1 MSPRRPGPSR
11 TGSGLT
17 GPGRTPSVPA
27 DSDRTETQVG
37 AEDEGASAPAVA
49 VRGLGVSIP
58 SPEKPYGDPIRALRG
73 LTFTAPA
80 GQVTG
85 LVGANGAGKT
95 TALRAIEGAIRATSG
110 RIEVLGIE
118 QGAARTAPP
127 EGLASVPDPHG
138 YPEHWTAHHVARLRR
153 AAIPGFSVRDFGR
166 RLRSFGVPMDRR
178 LQDLSDGQ
186 AALFGVSAALAQD
199 PRLLILDEPL
209 ARLDPLA
216 RERLVD
222 ILRDLLARERR
233 SLLLSTHD
241 LDGMDRFI
249 DHLVVMADGVA
260 VLEGSV
266 EDLKD
271 DFLVLGAPAPA
282 TQGND
287 LPGLIGP
294 EEISGTTWAL
304 IAAEDAVGLDT
315 ETQLHRPELSDLVTY
330 PLRAAASRAR
340 THRTTKEGTA

>member
-1 MSPRRPGPSR
+1 MSPRGTGPRRPEARGTGPSS
-11 TGSGLT
+11 TS
-17 GPGRTPSVPA
+17 SVPPA
-27 DSDRTETQVG
+27 PER
-37 AEDEGASAPAVA
+37 AEAHAAGHDGSPAPAVA
-49 VRGLGVSIP
+49 VHRLGVSIP
-58 SPEKPYGDPIRALRG
+58 SPEKPYGDPVRALRG

-85 LVGANGAGKT
+85 LVGTNGAGKT
-95 TALRAIEGAIRATSG
+95 TALRAIVGAIRATSG

-118 QGAARTAPP
+118 QGAAQTAPP

-138 YPEHWTAHHVARLRR
+138 YPEHWTARHVARLRR
-153 AAIPGFSVRDFGR
+153 AAIPDFSVQDFGR
-166 RLRSFGVPMDRR
+166 RLRSFGVSLDRR
-178 LQDLSDGQ
+178 LRDLSDGQ
-186 AALFGVSAALAQD
+186 AALFGVAAALAQD

-222 ILRDLLARERR
+222 LLRDLMARERR
-233 SLLLSTHD
+233 SLVLSTHD

-249 DHLVVMADGVA
+249 DHLVVMADGAA

-266 EDLKD
+266 EDLKEE
-271 DFLVLGAPAPA
+271 FLVVGAPAP
-282 TQGND
+282 TDHENG

-304 IAAEDAVGLDT
+304 IAAEEAVGLDT
-315 ETQLHRPELSDLVTY
+315 EVQLHRPELSDLVTY
-330 PLRAAASRAR
+330 PLRAAASRGRA
-340 THRTTKEGTA
+340 HRTIEEGTA

>member
-1 MSPRRPGPSR
+1 MSPRRPGSNRRPSMPAAADR
-11 TGSGLT
+11 AESPIGTGDDGT
-17 GPGRTPSVPA
+17 
-27 DSDRTETQVG
+27 
-37 AEDEGASAPAVA
+37 SAPAVA
-49 VRGLGVSIP
+49 VRDLGVSIP

-110 RIEVLGIE
+110 RIEVLGIA
-118 QGAARTAPP
+118 QGSAQTPPP

-153 AAIPGFSVRDFGR
+153 AAVPGFSVRDFGR
-166 RLRSFGVPMDRR
+166 RLRAFGVPLDRR
-178 LQDLSDGQ
+178 LRDLSDGQ

-216 RERLVD
+216 REHLVD
-222 ILRDLLARERR
+222 ILRDLMAQEGR
-233 SLLLSTHD
+233 SLVLSTHD
-241 LDGMDRFI
+241 LDGMERFI

-266 EDLKD
+266 EDLQD
-271 DFLVLGAPAPA
+271 DFLVVGAPAPLPHEH
-282 TQGND
+282 G

-315 ETQLHRPELSDLVTY
+315 GIRLHRPELSDLVTY
-330 PLRAAASRAR
+330 PLRAAASEAR
-340 THRTTKEGTA
+340 TQRTMKEETA